1 MIKIKPVLVNIVV
14 LYSLMLGM
22 MVLNYLD
29 AIDSGAHLSA
39 VSIFL
44 IWMSAGTL
52 CVICTC
58 HTYKIDEKGVRQLW
72 LFIPKF
78 TPWSAFTEVSI
89 ESLFPDQPSD
99 TRDRYVI
106 CLNRGVSRINQS
118 SSAGTHLMRFL
129 VFELLDGP
137 PTKRQDWRVFRYPY
151 IQRDEILQLLETV
164 GVTVIERD
172 YN

>member
-58 HTYKIDEKGVRQLW
+58 HTYKIDEKGVRQL
-72 LFIPKF
+72 
-78 TPWSAFTEVSI
+78 
-89 ESLFPDQPSD
+89 
-99 TRDRYVI
+99 
-106 CLNRGVSRINQS
+106 
-118 SSAGTHLMRFL
+118 
-129 VFELLDGP
+129 
-137 PTKRQDWRVFRYPY
+137 
-151 IQRDEILQLLETV
+151 
-164 GVTVIERD
+164 
-172 YN
+172 

>member
-89 ESLFPDQPSD
+89 EPLASFSLSLYPE
-99 TRDRYVI
+99 RR
-106 CLNRGVSRINQS
+106 NS
-118 SSAGTHLMRFL
+118 SIVRNGRCNC
-129 VFELLDGP
+129 D
-137 PTKRQDWRVFRYPY
+137 
-151 IQRDEILQLLETV
+151 
-164 GVTVIERD
+164 
-172 YN
+172 

>member
-1 MIKIKPVLVNIVV
+1 MIKIKPVLVNVV
-14 LYSLMLGM
+14 VMYSLMLGGM
-22 MVLNYLD
+22 ALSCFD
-29 AIDSGAHLSA
+29 AIERGVHLSA
-39 VSIFL
+39 VYNFL
-44 IWMSAGTL
+44 VWILGGTL
-52 CVICTC
+52 CVICIC

-89 ESLFPDQPSD
+89 EPLFPDHPSD

-129 VFELLDGP
+129 GWAADQAAELASFSLSL
-137 PTKRQDWRVFRYPY
+137 YP
-151 IQRDEILQLLETV
+151 
-164 GVTVIERD
+164 ERRNSSIVRNGRCNCD
-172 YN
+172 

>member
-1 MIKIKPVLVNIVV
+1 MIKIKPVLVNVV
-14 LYSLMLGM
+14 VMYSLMLGG
-22 MVLNYLD
+22 MVLSYLD
-29 AIDSGAHLSA
+29 AMDSGAHLPA

-44 IWMSAGTL
+44 IWMSGGTL

-89 ESLFPDQPSD
+89 EPLFPDQPSD

-118 SSAGTHLMRFL
+118 
-129 VFELLDGP
+129 
-137 PTKRQDWRVFRYPY
+137 
-151 IQRDEILQLLETV
+151 
-164 GVTVIERD
+164 
-172 YN
+172 